1 MKSRTIIAV
10 TVAAAAILLVIALA
24 AITTSNLEQQVR
36 AISFKEVLKA
46 QKKVEDQ
53 KIILHG
59 CNKTLELSPSDAGS
73 LDLCDKMIID
83 MTTILCNNKETRESQ
98 IVRQSGLCEDPQL
111 ASYIDARQLWNKI
124 PEENNK
130 SSSSGSSQ

>member
-1 MKSRTIIAV
+1 MNTKMIITV

-24 AITTSNLEQQVR
+24 AITTNNLLPQVR
-36 AISFKEVLKA
+36 AIAFKEVLKA

-59 CNKTLELSPSDAGS
+59 CNKTLELRPSDAGS

-111 ASYIDARQLWNKI
+111 ASYIDARRLWDKI

-130 SSSSGSSQ
+130 SNSGSS